1 MTQYKVILR
10 LIGDNT
16 MNYKEKFGFGCMR
29 LPQKD
34 ANDPTSIDQDLFNQM
49 VDIYM
54 EKGFNYF
61 DTSYAYHNGTS
72 ETAIRKAVVERYPRE
87 SYKICD
93 KMPTWALTSN
103 EDNDKFVNE
112 MLERLGIDYFD
123 VFFIHNIN
131 VPWLKLAEKHGS
143 FEYVKKMKADGIAK
157 KIGFSFHDD
166 SKLLKKVLDKY
177 GDFLDVVQLELNYLD
192 WEDPAIE
199 ARKCY
204 DLCVEHGLDVYV
216 MEPLKGGVIVNPSK
230 EIKDEF
236 KKFNPD
242 KSIASFAIR
251 FCASLEHVKI
261 VLSGMS
267 KMDDLLDNCDTY
279 ENFEVL
285 TGEENEFLERMAL
298 KLRESVAVA
307 CSECGYC
314 IDACPEMI
322 PIPEYFNLYNTSKNQ
337 PESDIYRLYYDKLG
351 DEKVPA
357 SECTYCGTCIEHCTQ
372 KIDIPEELEK
382 VCEHF
387 EEGFSPYG

>member
-1 MTQYKVILR
+1 MTYKS
-10 LIGDNT
+10 
-16 MNYKEKFGFGCMR
+16 KFGFGCMR
-29 LPQKD
+29 LPLTD
-34 ANDPTSIDQDLFNQM
+34 ENNPSSVDQELFNQM
-49 VDIYM
+49 VDRYM

-61 DTSYAYHNGTS
+61 DTSYAYHGGTS

-87 SYKICD
+87 SFQICD
-93 KMPTWALTSN
+93 KMPTWALTSE

-112 MLERLGIDYFD
+112 MLERLAIDYFD

-131 VPWLKLAEKHGS
+131 VPWLKLAEKCNT
-143 FEYVKKMKADGIAK
+143 FEYVKKMKENGVAR

-177 GDFLDVVQLELNYLD
+177 GDFLDIAQLELNYLD
-192 WEDPAIE
+192 WDDPSIE

-204 DLCVEHGLDVYV
+204 ELCVEHGLDVYV
-216 MEPLKGGVIVNPSK
+216 MEPLKGGVIVNLPD
-230 EIKDEF
+230 EIKNDFEE
-236 KKFNPD
+236 FNPD

-251 FCASLEHVKI
+251 FCASLDNVKM

-267 KMDDLLDNCDTY
+267 KMSDLDDNIDTY
-279 ENFEVL
+279 ENFEPL
-285 TGEENEFLERMAL
+285 TDNESEFLENMAL
-298 KLRESVAVA
+298 KLREKVAVP

-322 PIPEYFNLYNTSKNQ
+322 PIPEYFNIYNTSKNQ
-337 PESDIYRLYYDKLG
+337 PQSNIYRLYYDKLG

-382 VCEHF
+382 LCEHF

>member
-1 MTQYKVILR
+1 MTYKS
-10 LIGDNT
+10 
-16 MNYKEKFGFGCMR
+16 KFGFGCMR
-29 LPQKD
+29 LPLID
-34 ANDPTSIDQDLFNQM
+34 ENDSTAIDQELFNEM
-49 VDIYM
+49 VDRYM

-61 DTSYAYHNGTS
+61 DTSYAYHGGSS

-87 SYKICD
+87 SYQICD
-93 KMPTWALTSN
+93 KMPTWALTSPQ
-103 EDNDKFVNE
+103 DNDRFVGE

-131 VPWLKLAEKHGS
+131 VPWLKLAEDNNA
-143 FEYVKKMKADGIAK
+143 FEYVKKMKDEGLAK

-166 SKLLKKVLDKY
+166 SKLLKEVLDKY
-177 GDFLDVVQLELNYLD
+177 ADILDIVQLELNYLD
-192 WEDPAIE
+192 WEDPVIE
-199 ARKCY
+199 AHKCY

-216 MEPLKGGVIVNPSK
+216 MEPLKGGVIVNLPD
-230 EIKDEF
+230 EIKKDFRE
-236 KKFNPD
+236 FNPD
-242 KSIASFAIR
+242 KSIASFALR

-261 VLSGMS
+261 VLSGIS
-267 KMDDLLDNCDTY
+267 KMSDLEDNIDTY
-279 ENFEVL
+279 ENFEPL
-285 TGEENEFLERMAL
+285 SDDESEFLENMAL
-298 KLRESVAVA
+298 KLRKSVAVP

-337 PESDIYRLYYDKLG
+337 PESNIYRLYYDKLG

-357 SECTYCGTCIEHCTQ
+357 SACTYCGTCVEHCTQ

-382 VCEHF
+382 VCEHG

>member
-1 MTQYKVILR
+1 MTYKS
-10 LIGDNT
+10 
-16 MNYKEKFGFGCMR
+16 KFGFGCMR
-29 LPQKD
+29 LPLTD
-34 ANDPTSIDQDLFNQM
+34 ANDPTSIDQALFNEM

-87 SYKICD
+87 SFKICD
-93 KMPTWALTSN
+93 KMPTWALTCE

-131 VPWLKLAEKHGS
+131 GPWFKNAVNANT
-143 FEYVKKMKADGIAK
+143 FEYVKKMKEDGIAK
-157 KIGFSFHDD
+157 QIGFSFHDKAD
-166 SKLLKKVLDKY
+166 LLEKVLDEY
-177 GDFLDVVQLELNYLD
+177 GDIFDIVQLELNYLD
-192 WEDPAIE
+192 WEDPSIE
-199 ARKCY
+199 AHKCY
-204 DLCVEHGLDVYV
+204 DLCAKHGLDVYV
-216 MEPLKGGVIVNPSK
+216 MEPLKGGVIVNPSD
-230 EIKDEF
+230 EIKNDF
-236 KKFNPD
+236 KQFNPD
-242 KSIASFAIR
+242 KSIASMAIR

-267 KMDDLLDNCDTY
+267 KMDDLLDNIDTY
-279 ENFEVL
+279 ENFEIL
-285 TGEENEFLERMAL
+285 SDEENEFLEKMAQ
-298 KLRESVAVA
+298 KLSENLAVP

-314 IDACPEMI
+314 VDACPEMI

-337 PESDIYRLYYDKLG
+337 PESDIYRLYYDKLA

-357 SECTYCGTCIEHCTQ
+357 DECTYCGTCLDYCTQ

-387 EEGFSPYG
+387 ETGFTPYS